1 MTLGRADDLTGGL
14 EARMSGLGPTALILG
29 FDCVLR
35 RLAFEQAGLG
45 DAVGRIFREHRVAGF
60 NTYGEELFTHHNQTL
75 TALFI
80 GAREES

>member
-1 MTLGRADDLTGGL
+1 MKEDRKV
-14 EARMSGLGPTALILG
+14 EA
-29 FDCVLR
+29 FNE
-35 RLAFEQAGLG
+35 AFAGMPF
-45 DAVGRIFREHRVAGF
+45 IGF